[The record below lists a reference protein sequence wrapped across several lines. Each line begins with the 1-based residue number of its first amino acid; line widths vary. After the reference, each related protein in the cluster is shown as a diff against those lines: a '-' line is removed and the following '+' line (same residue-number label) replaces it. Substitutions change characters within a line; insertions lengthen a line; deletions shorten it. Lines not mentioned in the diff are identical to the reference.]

1 MSNGQE
7 SRTHRMEAQRKRA
20 AEALKR
26 CPLCDAINAM
36 SNEECFVCT
45 WRGTFDHDPVNVE
58 AGLGELLE
66 RCPELADA
74 MMSPATEPIESA
86 PVARWRTFCQAFRRF
101 WLMPS
106 AARFFRRRCA

>member
-1 MSNGQE
+1 MSNRQG
-7 SRTHRMEAQRKRA
+7 SRTERIEAQRRRA

-45 WRGTFDHDPVNVE
+45 WHGEFNHDPDNVE
-58 AGLGELLE
+58 AGLGELLD

-74 MMSPATEPIESA
+74 MMT
-86 PVARWRTFCQAFRRF
+86 PVADSQENARMGRWSVFCGALRSFFSRRTTSGFFDRR
-101 WLMPS
+101 S
-106 AARFFRRRCA
+106 A